1 MFQILAFKQFK
12 PELKEYKQ
20 LIKKLLEVR
29 MFKTKK

>member
-12 PELKEYKQ
+12 SELKEYKQ